1 MALSRRSSRRR
12 FTLALLIL
20 TSITLLT
27 LDFRGFGPL
36 ESARGAVL
44 GVFAP
49 VGDFFGGLFRP
60 VGNAWTSAF
69 DADDIR
75 SQNEQLRQ
83 RVAELEG
90 QSANENTAQKELES
104 LKSQLDIP
112 FVGQIPTVKARIS
125 SGAIANYD
133 DTIEIDKGTGQGVD
147 RGMPVVSGAGLVGTV
162 VRASDSR
169 AVVKLITDRTTSVGV
184 KVPGKQGFGKTVGQ
198 GDSRRLR
205 GEFDRSSGVVEGDQL
220 VTSGAARSIYPEGIP
235 VGRVTS
241 LTTNDAE
248 LRKDAEVETLVDLND
263 LDFVTVLQWKP
274 PT

>member
-1 MALSRRSSRRR
+1 MALSRRSSRTR
-12 FTLALLIL
+12 FTLVLLIL

-27 LDFRGFGPL
+27 LDFRGFPPL
-36 ESARGAVL
+36 ESARSAVL

-49 VGDFFGGLFRP
+49 VGDFFSGLFRP

-83 RVAELEG
+83 QVADLEG
-90 QSANENTAQKELES
+90 RLANNESAQKELEQ

-112 FVGQIPTVKARIS
+112 FVGQIPTVKARIA
-125 SGAIANYD
+125 SGAIANFD
-133 DTIEIDKGTGQGVD
+133 DTVEIDKGTGQGVD
-147 RGMPVVSGAGLVGTV
+147 KGMPVVSGAGLVGTV
-162 VRASDSR
+162 IRASDSR
-169 AVVKLITDRTTSVGV
+169 AVVKLITDRTTNVGV

-198 GDSRRLR
+198 GDPRRLR
-205 GEFDRSSGVVEGDQL
+205 GEFDRSSAVAEGDLL

-235 VGRVTS
+235 VGKVTS
-241 LTTNDAE
+241 LSTNDAE
-248 LRKDAEVETLVDLND
+248 LRKDADVETLVDLND
-263 LDFVTVLQWKP
+263 LDFVTVLQWRP

>member
-1 MALSRRSSRRR
+1 VALSRRSSRRR
-12 FTLALLIL
+12 YTLVLLIL

-36 ESARGAVL
+36 ESTRSAVL

-49 VGDFFGGLFRP
+49 VGDFFSGVFRP
-60 VGNAWTSAF
+60 IGNAWTSAF

-75 SQNEQLRQ
+75 GENERLRQQVDELQGRIANNETAQEELEQLK
-83 RVAELEG
+83 A
-90 QSANENTAQKELES
+90 
-104 LKSQLDIP
+104 QLDIP

-133 DTIEIDKGTGQGVD
+133 DTVEIDKGTGQGVE

-169 AVVKLITDRTTSVGV
+169 AVVKLITDRTTTVGT
-184 KVPGKQGFGKTVGQ
+184 KVPGKQGFGTVSGQ
-198 GDSRRLR
+198 GDPRRLR
-205 GEFDRSSGVVEGDQL
+205 GEFDRASQVAAQDLL
-220 VTSGAARSIYPEGIP
+220 VTSGAARSIYPEGLP
-235 VGRVTS
+235 VGTVTEV
-241 LTTNDAE
+241 TTNDAE
-248 LRKDAEVETLVDLND
+248 LRKEVDVEPLVDLDD
-263 LDFVTVLQWKP
+263 LDFVTVLKWRP